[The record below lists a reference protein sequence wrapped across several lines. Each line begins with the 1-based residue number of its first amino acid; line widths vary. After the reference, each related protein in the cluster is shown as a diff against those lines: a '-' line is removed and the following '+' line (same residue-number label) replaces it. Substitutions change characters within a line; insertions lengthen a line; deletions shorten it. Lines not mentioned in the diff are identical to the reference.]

1 AETRRHSR
9 YLRRVSRS
17 LNDGGPMLSNAS
29 KHAAT
34 ELAGGILDA
43 GDGASLDLIVPLV
56 RDAVIR
62 LDAVVALSG
71 LSKPS
76 LYRLMARGEFPR
88 PLKLTPGARG
98 WRLSQVL
105 AWIDSLQL
113 DEPSRNRPAQSE
125 DRSGK
130 K

>member
-1 AETRRHSR
+1 
-9 YLRRVSRS
+9 
-17 LNDGGPMLSNAS
+17 MLSNTS

-34 ELAGGILDA
+34 ELVRGILDA
-43 GDGASLDLIVPLV
+43 GEGASLNLIVPLV

-62 LDAVVALSG
+62 LEAVVALTG

-76 LYRLMARGEFPR
+76 LYRLMARGEFPK

-105 AWIDSLQL
+105 DWIDGLQAEEY
-113 DEPSRNRPAQSE
+113 DRNRPMP
-125 DRSGK
+125 
-130 K
+130 